1 MADDEVVSVGARLEG
16 ARQAREQRA
25 REAIWKE
32 LGPGVLRL
40 AKEVL
45 PEQPGVQRE
54 LAQAFADFGVRV
66 AIAVAQDAELLRELG
81 PSRALV
87 LDGEGKREVIDAPA
101 MTPILD
107 VDKVLQAVR
116 AVERE
121 AETLKVKLPRGLALA
136 ILDLSTAMGRGR

>member
-1 MADDEVVSVGARLEG
+1 MVDYVSEVGARLEG
-16 ARQAREQRA
+16 ARQGRETRA
-25 REAIWKE
+25 REAIWAE

-40 AKEVL
+40 AAEVL

-66 AIAVAQDAELLRELG
+66 AIAVAQDADLLRALG
-81 PSRALV
+81 PSKGLV
-87 LDGEGKREVIDAPA
+87 LGAEGKREVIDAPA

-107 VDKVLQAVR
+107 VDKVLAAVR

-121 AETLKVKLPRGLALA
+121 VEVLKAPLPRGLAQA
-136 ILDLSTAMGRGR
+136 VRDLSAAMGRGQ